1 MRAEPGDDSQHWA
14 DSVMPS
20 EQVTV
25 RSTHVGV
32 AGAALTVLEDDIL
45 RGKHGEDKREQS
57 DELRLILLAD
67 EKARAAL
74 EARRWYLIISHT
86 MK

>member
-1 MRAEPGDDSQHWA
+1 MHVEPGDDSQHWA

-32 AGAALTVLEDDIL
+32 VGALALLVLEDDIL
-45 RGKHGEDKREQS
+45 KDEHEGDNRKRR
-57 DELRLILLAD
+57 DDL
-67 EKARAAL
+67 
-74 EARRWYLIISHT
+74 
-86 MK
+86 